1 MKRYTIVRALAAVID
16 VIIIYVPSVV
26 LFNTFLVHQIRYAD
40 LMAQAVFALY
50 NIVAVTGFH
59 GQTIGKYFAR
69 LRVDTSQLMSQR
81 TFFAGM
87 REVAKLLYFTP
98 IIGVPL
104 IGINLLV
111 CLVTGKMLEDY
122 IGQTAVVIN
131 PNGRVIK
138 P

>member
-1 MKRYTIVRALAAVID
+1 
-16 VIIIYVPSVV
+16 
-26 LFNTFLVHQIRYAD
+26 
-40 LMAQAVFALY
+40 
-50 NIVAVTGFH
+50 
-59 GQTIGKYFAR
+59 
-69 LRVDTSQLMSQR
+69 
-81 TFFAGM
+81 
-87 REVAKLLYFTP
+87 
-98 IIGVPL
+98 VPL